1 MTAHKHLKQLVRA
14 RMRKTGESYAS
25 ARRHV
30 LTKAGPADGDPVLRW
45 HFPGNVPAPTALRV
59 LLAHAG
65 VRAPHTGEPFSEA
78 MLFGLAGGIGIGV
91 FSFYYEKENIA
102 SFFVA
107 GRHLWHDHLA
117 YLRRACERL
126 GLSVE
131 VRESGG
137 AKTAEQHLRDLLL
150 HGPCVAWVDAVRLP
164 HRAVPTACGGGSYH
178 VVTVYR
184 IDEAGT
190 ALVGDLT
197 DEPIPVPLAALAEAR
212 AGIKKDRNR
221 LLRVTG
227 VPGPIDL
234 AAAVRDGLRACV
246 AGLTGEGAP
255 KSARS
260 QFSLDAIG
268 RWAERL
274 HGSKDKERWE
284 RVFPP
289 GGRLWQGLVSVHEYI
304 EHYGTGG
311 GLCRPLFADFLTE
324 ASVAL
329 GRPELRS
336 LAERYAD
343 LGRAWGE
350 LAEAALPDDV
360 PELREARELHALKA
374 ELRVSGGPDAVDAV
388 RAAWD
393 RLGELGRQARDKFPL
408 TDADC
413 AALRARLQARVA
425 ALYEGERA
433 AHAALAETAAGL

>member
-1 MTAHKHLKQLVRA
+1 MTAHKHLKQRVRA
-14 RMRKTGESYAS
+14 RMQKTGESYAT

-30 LTKAGPADGDPVLRW
+30 MAKAGPAGGDPAVRG
-45 HFPGNVPAPTALRV
+45 HFPGNVPATTALRV

-65 VRAPHTGEPFSEA
+65 VCAPHTGEPFSEA
-78 MLFGLAGGIGIGV
+78 MLFGLAGGVGVGV
-91 FSFYYEKENIA
+91 FSFFYEKADFA

-137 AKTAEQHLRDLLL
+137 AKTAEQHLREALQ
-150 HGPCVAWVDAVRLP
+150 HGPCVAWVDGTRLP
-164 HRAVPTACGGGSYH
+164 HRAMPTSCGGGSYH

-184 IDEAGT
+184 LDDAGT
-190 ALVGDLT
+190 ALVGDLA
-197 DEPIPVPLAALAEAR
+197 DEPIAVPLAALADAR

-221 LLRVTG
+221 LLWLTG
-227 VPGPIDL
+227 TPSPFDL
-234 AAAVRDGLRACV
+234 AAAVRDGLRACA

-255 KSARS
+255 KSARAA
-260 QFSLDAIG
+260 FSLEALG

-274 HGSKDKERWE
+274 HGSNDRERWE
-284 RVFPP
+284 RLFPP
-289 GGRLWQGLVSVHEYI
+289 GGRLWQALGSVYEYI
-304 EHYGTGG
+304 EHHGTGG
-311 GLCRPLFADFLTE
+311 GLCRPLFAEFLTE
-324 ASVAL
+324 AAAAL
-329 GRPELRS
+329 PRPDLRS

-350 LAEAALPDDV
+350 LAAAALPDDV

-374 ELRVSGGPDAVDAV
+374 ELQATGGPDAAEAV

-393 RLGELGRQARDKFPL
+393 RLGELGRQVRERFPL
-408 TDADC
+408 SEEAC
-413 AALRARLQARVA
+413 AALRASLQTRVT
-425 ALYEGERA
+425 ALDEGERA
-433 AHAALAETAAGL
+433 AHAGLVGAASDR